1 MRILILNPA
10 FGKQFCKSARW
21 FAKSRGRVQRHPDY
35 LCTAI
40 AVMEQ
45 AGNQCGFSD
54 GAARNVSF
62 EETRKIVKDFS
73 PEMVVIQATTPSIYS
88 DLNYSRMCKEAAG
101 KGCLTVMVGAH
112 PSAEP
117 EDTLAKAEGGLDV
130 VSRGEYDYT
139 LKEIAD
145 GKTLSEIPGISYFK
159 DGTIIHNPARPLL
172 ENLDGLP
179 FPAWHYISPYDYP
192 DSGKLYPFIT
202 LISGR
207 GCDAACTFCLFTQVM
222 YGRRYRYQSPE
233 RVASEI
239 EYDLRLFPFLKEVMF
254 EDDTFTLK
262 KHRERTV
269 RICEEMLKRN
279 IRIAWSANARPD
291 LTEMEVLK
299 AMKRSGCRMLV
310 VGFEFGNQE
319 LLDRVRKGIELE
331 QMQLFSENCRKAGIR
346 IHGCFMIGGPGETRK
361 TARETIRFA
370 QRIKIDTAQF
380 SGLCPYP
387 GTEFYRWCKE
397 NGYLVPRDW
406 PDWVDKNLEQKA
418 IVSYPQL
425 PVEEINRLVDRG
437 LKSFY
442 LRPQQMLIML
452 RNLSSLSDLKTKFY
466 GLKGFLG
473 YFWRKKSK

>member
-1 MRILILNPA
+1 MRILISNPA
-10 FGKQFCKSARW
+10 YGEKFCKSARW

-40 AVMEQ
+40 AVLEQ
-45 AGNQCGFSD
+45 TGNQCRFVD

-62 EETRKIVKDFS
+62 EETRKIVRDFS

-88 DLNYSRMCKEAAG
+88 DLNYSRMCKDITS
-101 KGCLTVMVGAH
+101 KSCLTVMVGAH

-117 EDTLAKAEGGLDV
+117 EDTLQKAEGSLDV

-179 FPAWHYISPYDYP
+179 FPAWHHISPYDYP
-192 DSGKLYPFIT
+192 DSGKLYPFLT

-222 YGRRYRYQSPE
+222 YGRRYRYQNPE
-233 RVASEI
+233 RVAAEI
-239 EYDLRLFPFLKEVMF
+239 EYDLRLFPFLKEIMF

-279 IRIAWSANARPD
+279 IHIVWSANARPD

-299 AMKRSGCRMLV
+299 VMKRSGCRMLV
-310 VGFEFGNQE
+310 VGFEFGNQG
-319 LLDRVRKGIELE
+319 LLDRVRKGIALD
-331 QMQLFSENCRKAGIR
+331 QMKLFSENCRKVGIR

-361 TARETIRFA
+361 TAQETIRFA
-370 QRIKIDTAQF
+370 QQIKIDTAQF

-387 GTEFYRWCKE
+387 GTEFYQWCKE
-397 NGYLVPRDW
+397 NGYLVPQDW

-425 PVEEINRLVDRG
+425 PVGEINRLVDQG

-452 RNLSSLSDLKTKFY
+452 RNLSSLSDLKTKLY
-466 GLKGFLG
+466 GLRNFLE
-473 YFWRKKSK
+473 YFCHKR